1 MNWMDLVDWIIANWE
16 VITGAVGVFIGAVG
30 VHWGWAVNRTARQL
44 VDTIGLSNYHNDE
57 FRKIAKREKKGAAL
71 RALKVLLP

>member
-1 MNWMDLVDWIIANWE
+1 MIWLDWIIANWE
-16 VITGAVGVFIGAVG
+16 VITGAVGALIGASG
-30 VHWGWAVNRTARQL
+30 AWWGWAVNRAKRQL